1 MLSVDASGNV
11 ILVPDVSSGSG
22 STTYLAAGTNTT
34 VSGTGTLGDPYKVNA
49 TTGTQWSTYA
59 TTNIIN
65 SNAGGV
71 LIGTAPATLPS
82 GYKLYVSNGIYT
94 EKVKVAAIANWAD
107 YVFSPGYDLKPL
119 SVVETFIKANKHLPG
134 IPSAESL
141 KNDGGVDVVDMLSR
155 QMEKIEELTLY
166 MIEMK
171 KENELLKKEI
181 EAIKSSLTNTK

>member
-1 MLSVDASGNV
+1 M
-11 ILVPDVSSGSG
+11 
-22 STTYLAAGTNTT
+22 
-34 VSGTGTLGDPYKVNA
+34 
-49 TTGTQWSTYA
+49 
-59 TTNIIN
+59 
-65 SNAGGV
+65 
-71 LIGTAPATLPS
+71 
-82 GYKLYVSNGIYT
+82 
-94 EKVKVAAIANWAD
+94 AAIANWAD